1 MKLWIFSGYT
11 ESFKIEPS
19 KVQDFGNFELSP
31 MHNDEC
37 PSCLCNRVKKVES
50 LEELRDVYNHFL
62 LYYGTDIVNMRNAE
76 KTKKNEEEREKNGEE
91 GADEEKEHQ
100 ETIKQASRKSGYTIC
115 VKNKLGMYD

>member
-1 MKLWIFSGYT
+1 M
-11 ESFKIEPS
+11 
-19 KVQDFGNFELSP
+19 
-31 MHNDEC
+31 
-37 PSCLCNRVKKVES
+37 KKVES

-115 VKNKLGMYD
+115 VKNKLGIYKFNSFKRK

>member
-1 MKLWIFSGYT
+1 M
-11 ESFKIEPS
+11 
-19 KVQDFGNFELSP
+19 
-31 MHNDEC
+31 
-37 PSCLCNRVKKVES
+37 KKVES

-115 VKNKLGMYD
+115 VKNKLGIYKFNSFKRKWSNFSVNLVMLYCISIFMESPIFSLD